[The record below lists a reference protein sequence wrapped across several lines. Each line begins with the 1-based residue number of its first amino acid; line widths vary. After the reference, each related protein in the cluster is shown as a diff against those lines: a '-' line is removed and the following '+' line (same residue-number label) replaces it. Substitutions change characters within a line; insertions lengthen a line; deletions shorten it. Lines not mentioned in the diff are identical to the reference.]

1 MKRFKQIMAVTA
13 IVIILGLYLTTLVL
27 AILGN
32 SVSHSLF
39 MASLYATVI
48 VPAMLYIFVDGEIT
62 AQRRYNEITN
72 FLMDLLLTNQLD
84 DV

>member
-1 MKRFKQIMAVTA
+1 MKRFKQIMAITA
-13 IVIILGLYLTTLVL
+13 IVIIVGLYLTTLVL

-48 VPAMLYIFVDGEIT
+48 VPTMLYIILWLAKLLRGEDMT
-62 AQRRYNEITN
+62 K
-72 FLMDLLLTNQLD
+72 
-84 DV
+84 